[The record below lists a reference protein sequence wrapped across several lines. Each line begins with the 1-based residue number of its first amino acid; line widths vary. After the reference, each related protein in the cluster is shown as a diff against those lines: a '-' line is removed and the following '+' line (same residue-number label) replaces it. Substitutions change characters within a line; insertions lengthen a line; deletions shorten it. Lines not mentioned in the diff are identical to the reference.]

1 MDNNMFNIDINVN
14 EVVNNIEILDDRL
27 HTATL
32 VICDTVARQMEN
44 YAKNN
49 RRWTDRTTNARRGL
63 RGSAYWQDSQNIVTA
78 VMHSVNYGVWLELA
92 HNKKYAILEE
102 SVRAN
107 IEELNRALATLFG
120 DDNNN

>member
-1 MDNNMFNIDINVN
+1 MDNSMFNIDINVN

-63 RGSAYWQDSQNIVTA
+63 RGRAYWQDNQNIVTA

-120 DDNNN
+120 GDDN

>member
-63 RGSAYWQDSQNIVTA
+63 RGRAYWQDSQNIVTA

-92 HNKKYAILEE
+92 QNKKYAILEE

-120 DDNNN
+120 GDDN

>member
-63 RGSAYWQDSQNIVTA
+63 RGRAYWQDNQNIVTA

-107 IEELNRALATLFG
+107 IEELNRALATLFAG
-120 DDNNN
+120 DNN

>member
-1 MDNNMFNIDINVN
+1 M
-14 EVVNNIEILDDRL
+14 ILL
-27 HTATL
+27 LGKWKTT
-32 VICDTVARQMEN
+32 Q
-44 YAKNN
+44 KNN

-63 RGSAYWQDSQNIVTA
+63 RGRAYWQDSQNIVTA

-107 IEELNRALATLFG
+107 IEETHGRRTMFSAGISGYIFFIITKIIGREKIRHMLIIE
-120 DDNNN
+120 

>member
-1 MDNNMFNIDINVN
+1 MDNSMFNIDINVN

-63 RGSAYWQDSQNIVTA
+63 RGRAYWQDNQNIVTA

-107 IEELNRALATLFG
+107 IEELNRALATFFGG
-120 DDNNN
+120 DDN

>member
-44 YAKNN
+44 DAK
-49 RRWTDRTTNARRGL
+49 
-63 RGSAYWQDSQNIVTA
+63 
-78 VMHSVNYGVWLELA
+78 
-92 HNKKYAILEE
+92 K
-102 SVRAN
+102 
-107 IEELNRALATLFG
+107 
-120 DDNNN
+120 

>member
-63 RGSAYWQDSQNIVTA
+63 RGRAYWQDNQNIVTA

-120 DDNNN
+120 GDDN